1 MNAAS
6 QNASP
11 KWSDIAADESFQQAT
26 PEVRQQVR
34 DQFFSKVVEP
44 ATPEALRGEVREK
57 FYSQTAGDIGGQGG
71 LAIPEEQRPAEPQ
84 HQGQPQRPQ
93 GGQQRP
99 SGLAMPNA
107 SEEERNAAW
116 EAAWKAEGV
125 QNPQQDTGVNI
136 DVSKANADSNL
147 LTDAGNLLAIGAD
160 KMALNFRE
168 ATRQVL
174 GENVVNALDRVDEF
188 LNGKPSEDLLS
199 DRIEDNESQI
209 TDATRA
215 AQQKE
220 FITEDEDGNYQLG
233 PAWKD
238 PRTYFAG
245 ITESL
250 PEMAA
255 TMAPSTLLAKAAYGY
270 RLARGATRAQAA
282 ASAARTATAA
292 GALSEGALGGA
303 AASRDVREAIE
314 SMPDEM
320 LRESDAI
327 QMLMLE
333 GKTFDEAKKT
343 ITEDLQSQTFMVA
356 GAITGAFGGA
366 GDRFLAKL
374 LTEGGSGRFA
384 AMLRGGV
391 AEGLLEEAPQEGGQ
405 QIAKNRALGVVDDSV
420 GTFDDVPNAMAGGA
434 AIGGVMGGGL
444 GLAGGGRPA
453 LPQDE
458 APGATPSAEAA
469 PESAPDVADADVV
482 DRVTSDLDL
491 LRSNRR
497 DLDDAGRERRD
508 SLIDGDAYKELR
520 ARAEELGMDEAVIE
534 LEQARRVAGEA
545 FEQETLAAQSGSQE
559 SMEAARSLSSQA
571 ADRLQ
576 SALDMMRGGPQ
587 AQTEAQ
593 AETQAD
599 PQAEPEASQAEAP
612 EVKPTVNRAQSDI
625 GNRLQIAQ
633 DGLADLGRAA
643 RRSGYQAETRT
654 RAADQLLR
662 RARQA
667 FEAGRTDEA
676 ERLLG
681 QADRQTS
688 NLRRDM
694 GRSGTTES
702 PARATGEYETDRPVG
717 LLGMDGRRLNAP
729 EDVIYAE
736 GPAVDRTEYEAPA
749 RKVRRDEEL
758 QRQAAAR
765 RQADQDLQARAQSD
779 QPLLGDAGIVYGEGP
794 TQRRGNANT
803 GLDMPS
809 SSDPRYVQDQLD
821 RAAQETD
828 VNPTPAQ
835 AEAGNYRKGRVN
847 FNGVDIAI
855 ENPRGFTRRGK
866 DADGTAWESTLAHHY
881 GDIKGTKGADGDNI
895 DVFIGE
901 NLDSPKVYVVDQ
913 VDRDGNFDEHKV
925 MMGFRDEAEARRGY
939 QGNYPKDWNGI
950 GAVTELTPQQFKE
963 WIRDADTTLPVG
975 EVVNRDSAG
984 MGTQANTGSDRAG
997 DTEGALDQNGEAGA
1011 AESERTRGRSETV
1024 YLPDNTPVNTRFRVI
1039 DAAELQPSNSPV
1051 GRVNPNY
1058 PAELQPRDRT
1068 NANSQVQVRNI
1079 AARLNPER
1087 LSSSRDAS
1095 TGAPIIGPDGVVES
1109 GNGRVMAIS
1118 YAYQQGS
1125 ERADAYRDFI
1135 RFGAQ
1140 EYGIDPTA
1148 VDKMAQPVLV
1158 RERVSD
1164 VDRADFARRA
1174 NESQVAGMTAYEQA
1188 LADADSLSNG
1198 DLQTWAPDQSGD
1210 PLAASNR
1217 DFQRVF
1223 VQRMGNNEAARYT
1236 TRSGQ
1241 ASPELGS
1248 RMQRAVFAKAFND
1261 ADMVEMVTEQ
1271 SDQMR
1276 NLAAALQ
1283 TAAPDL
1289 AIARETGSKEAEDAI
1304 STIVDAVRIVRQA
1317 RHDGVS
1323 VIELTRQ
1330 GDAFSDPVPETTAFL
1345 ASAIQANLRSRRA
1358 LSEAM
1363 RHTGHAVRSRAEN
1376 ERNVALFEDTTTNE
1390 DVFNA
1395 AFQNEDSVAR
1405 PEKRSPQG
1413 DVPSGAK
1420 RRQRGVAGGRQAE
1433 AAAGSETDQQESE
1446 VDGSPLLTTYDEQDL
1461 ADREQAQQQAEQAD
1475 TDARR
1480 QEQERAQ
1487 ADRDVDDFILSGSDL
1502 PADQAVSRGQNP
1514 LFSFAGSRASNA
1526 DLHTLERA
1534 QRMLENGQDSEAIRQ
1549 ETGWFEGVDGKWRFE
1564 IDDSDA
1570 RFLPFVDKSAGT
1582 QWTKSLEEVV
1592 DHPRLFAAYPT
1603 LRDVTVVSV
1612 IGMGRKRGRY
1622 APKRREITLNAE
1634 LDPME
1639 QFSTLL
1645 HEVQH
1650 GIQHLEGFASGGS
1663 PESYRLP
1670 PRREQWLRN
1679 KIQELTHESGD
1690 FAREVLEQYKAGE
1703 LTSDQVQQRI
1713 QQRADEI
1720 GLNELR
1726 KKLSEGNERGAYR
1739 YYQRLYGE
1747 TEARNVQARQGMSEI
1762 ERRDT
1767 SPAETQDVPDSEVV
1781 VVYNG
1786 LEMAGAPGP
1795 ANARATAATNG
1806 PAITQAKDI
1815 AAALEGVKELSDTRV
1830 IQATQELPPSALVG
1844 MALRGIDPA
1853 DVRGMYI
1860 GGDLYVIADNVGSI
1874 KEGVQTAVHEAVGHK
1889 GIRAVL
1895 GEELAPSMLSL
1906 YHSLPKSRRGREALE
1921 EVRRDYP
1928 FLDPAK
1934 REDRI
1939 TIGEEMVAHLLEK
1952 GYRPKAWQ
1960 RAVAKLREL
1969 LRRLFPSIAWTYGD
1983 VLALGEKSR
1992 DHLRRQQAER
2002 NSAQAKRTITRYS
2015 KRKTENP
2022 LLTPIRHEAE
2032 IYRRDLNKAMS
2043 SKHSKVPPIRMGRTP
2058 PVLASLG
2065 APDLPIS
2072 ITRDVVNKAT
2082 SAKHHVSMETIQR
2095 LPELLH
2101 DPVAILDSRTSQD
2114 ALVVLV
2120 NAVDAK
2126 GKAVLVPIHLNK
2138 RQQYIHVNRVASVY
2152 GKDGAQ
2158 RFVERG
2164 IEEGRVRYVNTRKS
2178 PEWLQSSRLQLPGE
2192 GAPSRGFDKSVLTPD
2207 DIVNQ
2212 AQRYAMAPSPSPV
2225 GAYSDN
2231 DSTNFSLPDEALV
2244 GKALRVLTDKM
2255 RPLNKLQ
2262 EAITKHGGRVTQ
2274 DNDVY
2279 LAEELF
2285 HGKAEHDLRQIRERY
2300 VERLAEGMAQS
2311 GISQEALDEYLY
2323 ARHAP
2328 ERNARIA
2335 ERNPGDPRYSDG
2347 GSGMKTQAALDILD
2361 RINSG
2366 PKRDEFERLAGIVD
2380 DMLRTQREAI
2390 REGGLETDE
2399 TLDAWEASYRYYVPL
2414 KGFAEDDKADP
2425 GRARSGRGF
2434 EIKGKESKTALGRL
2448 SRADS
2453 PSTQAIVDTTQAI
2466 IRRRKNEVGNALLS
2480 LVTDNPNPDLWQV
2493 YTNDNPDT
2501 QRVRVAVKDPSTGR
2515 DKIEVRERPVAMEG
2529 DERYF
2534 KTKKAGRTFYIKIK
2548 DERLMN
2554 AMRNVG
2560 PEKNGMIVN
2569 AMGAVTRLMASLV
2582 TSYNPE
2588 FMLTNFARDVQTALL
2603 NLQAEQSKA
2612 DGKIRGKR
2620 IVRQTMRDLRPAMA
2634 AAYRGLSSRQGKTP
2648 KARQWD
2654 RYFQEFM
2661 EDGAKTG
2668 YFDMKDIQGQAK
2680 EIASMMR
2687 RASGG
2692 TVGSALVFRKKT
2704 ADFVENINGAVENA
2718 SRLSAY
2724 VNARRAGVSRK
2735 KAASLAKNMTVNFN
2749 RRGEL
2754 GSMFNAFYMFFN
2766 ASVQGTRNFART
2778 MVGLREVDEDSGRA
2792 NVWSRMNTAQRT
2804 ALAMAA
2810 GSFLLAMV
2818 NRSLS
2823 EEDDDGELF
2832 WDKIPAHEKERNLIF
2847 MTGDK
2852 DYVKIPLPYGYNVF
2866 SVLGTQA
2873 EALTRGDK
2881 PAVESSLETVLA
2893 ILGSFSPIG
2902 FEGSDESVNAL
2913 AKNITP
2919 TLFRSITQVAV
2930 NEDFAGRPVYKEN
2943 LPFGTPKPD
2952 STLAFRSN
2960 PDAYQGFTRFL
2971 NEAFGGSEYR
2981 SGAVDISPEV
2991 LQHVVNFYGGGAWGF
3006 AEKTGDFVRRL
3017 TTGEDVE
3024 RFRVPFAGR
3033 FASNVSEYGDIQSF
3047 YERRDEVGQYAK
3059 EFENLP
3065 LNEVEDY
3072 YVDYGPMIE
3081 LFDLAKDV
3089 EENLSALREVRD
3101 IIEADESLTA
3111 VERQER
3117 LKELDE
3123 VMDAEVDYFNL
3134 EYRLAKE
3141 SL

>member
-11 KWSDIAADESFQQAT
+11 KWSDIAADESFQRAT

-71 LAIPEEQRPAEPQ
+71 LAMPEEQRPAEPQ
-84 HQGQPQRPQ
+84 QDQTQQQRPQ

-174 GENVVNALDRVDEF
+174 GENVANALDRVDEF
-188 LNGKPSEDLLS
+188 LNGKSSEDLLS
-199 DRIEDNESQI
+199 DRIEHNESQI

-282 ASAARTATAA
+282 VSAARTATAA

-303 AASRDVREAIE
+303 AAARDVREAIE
-314 SMPDEM
+314 SMPDEK

-374 LTEGGSGRFA
+374 LTEGGTGRFA
-384 AMLRGGV
+384 SMLRGGV

-453 LPQDE
+453 QPQDE
-458 APGATPSAEAA
+458 APGATPPAEAA
-469 PESAPDVADADVV
+469 PEAALEDAETDVV
-482 DRVTSDLDL
+482 DRVASDLDL

-534 LEQARRVAGEA
+534 LEQAHRVAGEA

-587 AQTEAQ
+587 AQAEVQ

-612 EVKPTVNRAQSDI
+612 EVEPTVNRAQSDI

-654 RAADQLLR
+654 RTADQLLR

-694 GRSGTTES
+694 GRSGTTEN

-736 GPAVDRTEYEAPA
+736 GPPVDRTEYEAPA

-758 QRQAAAR
+758 QRQTAAR

-821 RAAQETD
+821 RAVQETD

-835 AEAGNYRKGRVN
+835 AEAGNYRKGRAS
-847 FNGVDIAI
+847 FNGLDIAI
-855 ENPRGFTRRGK
+855 ENPRGSTRRGK
-866 DADGTAWESTLAHHY
+866 DANGTAWESTLAHHY

-895 DVFIGE
+895 DIFIGE
-901 NLDSPKVYVVDQ
+901 SLDSPKVYVVDQ

-925 MMGFRDEAEARRGY
+925 MMGFRNEAEARRGY
-939 QGNYPKDWNGI
+939 QGNYPKGWDGI
-950 GAVTELTPQQFKE
+950 GAVTELTPQQFKD
-963 WIRDADTTLPVG
+963 WLRDADTTLPVG
-975 EVVNRDSAG
+975 EVVNRDRAG
-984 MGTQANTGSDRAG
+984 KGTQATTGADRAG
-997 DTEGALDQNGEAGA
+997 DTEGA
-1011 AESERTRGRSETV
+1011 
-1024 YLPDNTPVNTRFRVI
+1024 
-1039 DAAELQPSNSPV
+1039 
-1051 GRVNPNY
+1051 
-1058 PAELQPRDRT
+1058 RD
-1068 NANSQVQVRNI
+1068 
-1079 AARLNPER
+1079 
-1087 LSSSRDAS
+1087 
-1095 TGAPIIGPDGVVES
+1095 
-1109 GNGRVMAIS
+1109 
-1118 YAYQQGS
+1118 
-1125 ERADAYRDFI
+1125 
-1135 RFGAQ
+1135 
-1140 EYGIDPTA
+1140 
-1148 VDKMAQPVLV
+1148 
-1158 RERVSD
+1158 
-1164 VDRADFARRA
+1164 
-1174 NESQVAGMTAYEQA
+1174 
-1188 LADADSLSNG
+1188 
-1198 DLQTWAPDQSGD
+1198 
-1210 PLAASNR
+1210 
-1217 DFQRVF
+1217 
-1223 VQRMGNNEAARYT
+1223 
-1236 TRSGQ
+1236 
-1241 ASPELGS
+1241 
-1248 RMQRAVFAKAFND
+1248 
-1261 ADMVEMVTEQ
+1261 
-1271 SDQMR
+1271 
-1276 NLAAALQ
+1276 
-1283 TAAPDL
+1283 
-1289 AIARETGSKEAEDAI
+1289 
-1304 STIVDAVRIVRQA
+1304 
-1317 RHDGVS
+1317 
-1323 VIELTRQ
+1323 
-1330 GDAFSDPVPETTAFL
+1330 
-1345 ASAIQANLRSRRA
+1345 
-1358 LSEAM
+1358 
-1363 RHTGHAVRSRAEN
+1363 
-1376 ERNVALFEDTTTNE
+1376 
-1390 DVFNA
+1390 
-1395 AFQNEDSVAR
+1395 QNEDSVAR

-1413 DVPSGAK
+1413 DVSSGTK
-1420 RRQRGVAGGRQAE
+1420 RRQRGVTGERQAE
-1433 AAAGSETDQQESE
+1433 AAAGSETDQQDAE
-1446 VDGSPLLTTYDEQDL
+1446 VGGPPLLTTQDEQDL
-1461 ADREQAQQQAEQAD
+1461 ADREQAEQAD

-1480 QEQERAQ
+1480 QEQQRSQ
-1487 ADRDVDDFILSGSDL
+1487 ADRDLDDFILAGSDL

-1526 DLHTLERA
+1526 DLHSLERA
-1534 QRMLENGQDSEAIRQ
+1534 KRMLENGHDPETIRQ

-1570 RFLPFVDKSAGT
+1570 RFLPFVDKSAGN
-1582 QWTKSLEEVV
+1582 QWTKPLEDVV

-1603 LRDVTVVSV
+1603 LRDVSVVSV
-1612 IGMGRKRGRY
+1612 RGMGRKRGRY
-1622 APKRREITLNAE
+1622 VPRRREITLNAE
-1634 LDPME
+1634 RDPME

-1645 HEVQH
+1645 HEIQH
-1650 GIQHLEGFASGGS
+1650 GIQHIEGFASGGS
-1663 PESYRLP
+1663 PDSYRLP
-1670 PRREQWLRN
+1670 PRREQWLRD
-1679 KIQELTHESGD
+1679 KIQELTRESGD
-1690 FAREVLEQYKAGE
+1690 FARGVLEQYKAGE
-1703 LTSDQVQQRI
+1703 ITSDQAQHRI

-1726 KKLSEGNERGAYR
+1726 SRLREGDERGAYR

-1747 TEARNVQARQGMSEI
+1747 TEARNVQTRQSMSEA
-1762 ERRDT
+1762 ERRGT

-1795 ANARATAATNG
+1795 ANASTTASANEST
-1806 PAITQAKDI
+1806 ITLAEDI
-1815 AAALEGVKELSDTRV
+1815 AAALGGVKELSDTRV
-1830 IQATQELPPSALVG
+1830 IQTTQELPPSALVG
-1844 MALRGIDPA
+1844 MALRGIDPG

-1895 GEELAPSMLSL
+1895 GEDLAPAMLSL

-1969 LRRLFPSIAWTYGD
+1969 LRGLFPSIAWTYGD

-2015 KRKTENP
+2015 KRKTETP
-2022 LLTPIRHEAE
+2022 LFTPIRHEAE

-2072 ITRDVVNKAT
+2072 ITRDVLNKAT

-2158 RFVERG
+2158 RFVEKG
-2164 IEEGRVRYVNTRKS
+2164 IEEGRMRYVNKRKS

-2192 GAPSRGFDKSVLTPD
+2192 GAPSRGFDKSVITPD

-2212 AQRYAMAPSPSPV
+2212 VQRYAMAPSPSPV

-2335 ERNPGDPRYSDG
+2335 ERNPGDPRYADG
-2347 GSGMKTQAALDILD
+2347 GSGMKTQDALDILD

-2366 PKRDEFERLAGIVD
+2366 PKRAEFERLAGIVD
-2380 DMLRTQREAI
+2380 DMLRKQREAI

-2425 GRARSGRGF
+2425 GRPRTGRGF

-2501 QRVRVAVKDPSTGR
+2501 QRVRVTVKDPVTGR
-2515 DKIEVRERPVAMEG
+2515 DKVEARERPIAMEG

-2648 KARQWD
+2648 KSRLWD

-2687 RASGG
+2687 RARGG
-2692 TVGSALVFRKKT
+2692 TIGSALVFRKKT

-2766 ASVQGTRNFART
+2766 ASVQGSRNFART
-2778 MVGLREVDEDSGRA
+2778 MGGLREVDENTSRS
-2792 NVWSRMNTAQRT
+2792 NVWGRMNTAQRT

-2832 WDKIPAHEKERNLIF
+2832 WDKIPAYEKERNLIF

-2873 EALTRGDK
+2873 EATLRGDK
-2881 PAVESSLETVLA
+2881 PAIQSGLDTVLA

-2902 FEGSDESVNAL
+2902 LEGSEEATNATL
-2913 AKNITP
+2913 KNVTP
-2919 TLFRSITQVAV
+2919 TLFRSLVQIGV
-2930 NEDFAGRPVYKEN
+2930 NEDFAGRPVYKDN

-2952 STLAFRSN
+2952 SALAFRSN
-2960 PDAYQGFTRFL
+2960 PEAYQSITRFL
-2971 NEAFGGSEYR
+2971 NEASNGSEYR
-2981 SGAVDISPEV
+2981 SGAIDMSPEV
-2991 LQHVVNFYGGGAWGF
+2991 LQHIVNFYGGGAWGF
-3006 AEKTGDFVRRL
+3006 AEKTGDFVHRL

-3024 RFRVPFAGR
+3024 RYRVPFAGR

-3072 YVDYGPMIE
+3072 YVEYGRMIE

-3101 IIEADESLTA
+3101 IIEDDKSLTT
-3111 VERQER
+3111 VERQEK
-3117 LKELDE
+3117 LKELEE

-3141 SL
+3141 AM

>member
-11 KWSDIAADESFQQAT
+11 KWSDVAADESFQRAT

-71 LAIPEEQRPAEPQ
+71 LAMPEEQLPAESQ
-84 HQGQPQRPQ
+84 QQDQPQRPQ

-99 SGLAMPNA
+99 SGLAMPNH

-188 LNGKPSEDLLS
+188 LNGKSSEDLLS
-199 DRIEDNESQI
+199 DRIEHNESQI
-209 TDATRA
+209 TDATQA
-215 AQQKE
+215 AQQKQ

-444 GLAGGGRPA
+444 GLAGGGPPA

-520 ARAEELGMDEAVIE
+520 ARAEDLGMDEAVIE

-559 SMEAARSLSSQA
+559 SMEAARSLSTQA

-576 SALDMMRGGPQ
+576 SALVMMRGGPQ
-587 AQTEAQ
+587 S
-593 AETQAD
+593 QAD
-599 PQAEPEASQAEAP
+599 TQSEPQMDPKAEPEASRDEAP
-612 EVKPTVNRAQSDI
+612 EVEPAVNRAQSDI
-625 GNRLQIAQ
+625 GNRIQIAQ

-654 RAADQLLR
+654 RTADQLLR

-667 FEAGRTDEA
+667 FEAGRADEA
-676 ERLLG
+676 ERLLS
-681 QADRQTS
+681 QADRQAIS
-688 NLRRDM
+688 LRRDLD
-694 GRSGTTES
+694 RPGTTES
-702 PARATGEYETDRPVG
+702 PARATGEYESDRPVG

-729 EDVIYAE
+729 DDVIYAE

-765 RQADQDLQARAQSD
+765 RKADQDLQARAQSD
-779 QPLLGDAGIVYGEGP
+779 QPLLDDAGIVYGEGP
-794 TQRRGNANT
+794 ARRRGNANT

-855 ENPRGFTRRGK
+855 ENPRGSTRRGK

-925 MMGFRDEAEARRGY
+925 MMGFRNETEARRGY
-939 QGNYPKDWNGI
+939 QGNYPKGWNGI
-950 GAVTELTPQQFKE
+950 DAVTELTPQQFKE

-997 DTEGALDQNGEAGA
+997 DTEGARDQ
-1011 AESERTRGRSETV
+1011 
-1024 YLPDNTPVNTRFRVI
+1024 D
-1039 DAAELQPSNSPV
+1039 
-1051 GRVNPNY
+1051 
-1058 PAELQPRDRT
+1058 
-1068 NANSQVQVRNI
+1068 
-1079 AARLNPER
+1079 
-1087 LSSSRDAS
+1087 
-1095 TGAPIIGPDGVVES
+1095 
-1109 GNGRVMAIS
+1109 
-1118 YAYQQGS
+1118 
-1125 ERADAYRDFI
+1125 
-1135 RFGAQ
+1135 
-1140 EYGIDPTA
+1140 
-1148 VDKMAQPVLV
+1148 
-1158 RERVSD
+1158 
-1164 VDRADFARRA
+1164 
-1174 NESQVAGMTAYEQA
+1174 
-1188 LADADSLSNG
+1188 
-1198 DLQTWAPDQSGD
+1198 
-1210 PLAASNR
+1210 
-1217 DFQRVF
+1217 
-1223 VQRMGNNEAARYT
+1223 
-1236 TRSGQ
+1236 
-1241 ASPELGS
+1241 
-1248 RMQRAVFAKAFND
+1248 
-1261 ADMVEMVTEQ
+1261 
-1271 SDQMR
+1271 
-1276 NLAAALQ
+1276 
-1283 TAAPDL
+1283 
-1289 AIARETGSKEAEDAI
+1289 
-1304 STIVDAVRIVRQA
+1304 
-1317 RHDGVS
+1317 
-1323 VIELTRQ
+1323 
-1330 GDAFSDPVPETTAFL
+1330 
-1345 ASAIQANLRSRRA
+1345 
-1358 LSEAM
+1358 
-1363 RHTGHAVRSRAEN
+1363 
-1376 ERNVALFEDTTTNE
+1376 
-1390 DVFNA
+1390 
-1395 AFQNEDSVAR
+1395 EDSVAR

-1413 DVPSGAK
+1413 DVSSGTK
-1420 RRQRGVAGGRQAE
+1420 RRQRGVTGERQAE
-1433 AAAGSETDQQESE
+1433 AAAESETDQQDVE
-1446 VDGSPLLTTYDEQDL
+1446 V
-1461 ADREQAQQQAEQAD
+1461 DREQAQQQAEQAD

-1480 QEQERAQ
+1480 QEQQRAQ
-1487 ADRDVDDFILSGSDL
+1487 ADRDIDDFVLAGSDL

-1526 DLHTLERA
+1526 DLHALERA
-1534 QRMLENGQDSEAIRQ
+1534 QRMLENGQDPEAIRQ

-1582 QWTKSLEEVV
+1582 QWTKPLEEVI
-1592 DHPRLFAAYPT
+1592 DHPRLFAAYPM
-1603 LRDVTVVSV
+1603 LRDVSVVSV

-1622 APKRREITLNAE
+1622 VPKRREITLNAE

-1650 GIQHLEGFASGGS
+1650 GIQHIEGFASGGS
-1663 PESYRLP
+1663 PENYRLP

-1679 KIQELTHESGD
+1679 KIQELTRESGD

-1747 TEARNVQARQGMSEI
+1747 TEARNVQARQGMSEV

-2043 SKHSKVPPIRMGRTP
+2043 SKHSKVSPIRMGRTP

-2347 GSGMKTQAALDILD
+2347 GSGMKTQDALDILD

-2366 PKRDEFERLAGIVD
+2366 AKRAEFERLASIVD

-2425 GRARSGRGF
+2425 GRPRIGRGF

-2501 QRVRVAVKDPSTGR
+2501 QRVRVTVKDPVTGR
-2515 DKIEVRERPVAMEG
+2515 DKVEVRERPIAMEG

-2612 DGKIRGKR
+2612 NGKIRGKR

-2680 EIASMMR
+2680 EISSMMR

-2692 TVGSALVFRKKT
+2692 TIGSALVFRKKT

-2778 MVGLREVDEDSGRA
+2778 MVGLREVDEDTSRA
-2792 NVWSRMNTAQRT
+2792 NVWARMNTAQRT

-2873 EALTRGDK
+2873 EAAARGGK
-2881 PAVESSLETVLA
+2881 PFDQVAIDTVLA

-2902 FEGSDESVNAL
+2902 FEGSEESVNAV

-2971 NEAFGGSEYR
+2971 NERTGGSDYR
-2981 SGAVDISPEV
+2981 SGGIDISPEV
-2991 LQHVVNFYGGGAWGF
+2991 LQHIVNFYGGGAWGF
-3006 AEKTGDFVRRL
+3006 AEKTGDFVHRL

-3024 RFRVPFAGR
+3024 RYRVPFAGR
-3033 FASNVSEYGDIQSF
+3033 FASNVSEYGDIQHF
-3047 YERRDEVGQYAK
+3047 YERRDEVGQIAK
-3059 EFENLP
+3059 EFENLT
-3065 LNEVEDY
+3065 LDEVENY
-3072 YVDYGPMIE
+3072 YVEYGPMIE

-3089 EENLSALREVRD
+3089 EENLTALREVRD

-3117 LKELDE
+3117 LKELEE